1 MKINKLLFFFIFIFL
16 LNCAGYEKK
25 KISVKDNKIYYSSTG
40 FALIYDDNLYKNKI
54 INKKI
59 NNDQIAVMHSFLKKN
74 TPIEIINPD
83 SLNTIETKVT
93 INTNY
98 PKIFNVVISK
108 KIAMILDIDYEN
120 PYVIINEI
128 KKNKKFIAKET
139 SMFEEEINVA
149 DKAPVNEVTIDN
161 LNKTKSDVKK
171 NKRTKKNNFII
182 IISDFYY
189 LDSANKL
196 KQKLSKQTN
205 IMNFSVK
212 KINDNKYRLS
222 VGPFNNF
229 NALKSTYISLNKL
242 GFEELNIFRE
252 L

>member
-1 MKINKLLFFFIFIFL
+1 
-16 LNCAGYEKK
+16 
-25 KISVKDNKIYYSSTG
+25 
-40 FALIYDDNLYKNKI
+40 
-54 INKKI
+54 
-59 NNDQIAVMHSFLKKN
+59 
-74 TPIEIINPD
+74 
-83 SLNTIETKVT
+83 
-93 INTNY
+93 
-98 PKIFNVVISK
+98 
-108 KIAMILDIDYEN
+108 MILDIDYEN

-139 SMFEEEINVA
+139 SMFEEEMNVA

>member
-1 MKINKLLFFFIFIFL
+1 
-16 LNCAGYEKK
+16 
-25 KISVKDNKIYYSSTG
+25 
-40 FALIYDDNLYKNKI
+40 
-54 INKKI
+54 
-59 NNDQIAVMHSFLKKN
+59 
-74 TPIEIINPD
+74 
-83 SLNTIETKVT
+83 
-93 INTNY
+93 
-98 PKIFNVVISK
+98 
-108 KIAMILDIDYEN
+108 MILDIDYEN

-128 KKNKKFIAKET
+128 KKNKKFIAKES
-139 SMFEEEINVA
+139 SMFEEEKNVA
-149 DKAPVNEVTIDN
+149 DKAPVNEVTIDD

-171 NKRTKKNNFII
+171 NNKTQKNNFII